1 MKWASETYAIRAS
14 AAMSSGSA
22 YARSIASRARS
33 SRRFA
38 SSVARLTEPSHHV
51 GRSRSRVSTCPR
63 PTTRPGATSQ
73 AALGARRELGFEYE
87 EAIAAGLLDRVNQLA
102 LMRASEIRRE
112 AERIDHVAEAEKE
125 SRTQRFVLG
134 IISLGVG
141 IPITAISANVVDP
154 GSGRRAGLLGRDRR
168 GQRRCRDRGPAP
180 NRPVALNV
188 GRLRRR
194 TRPA

>member
-1 MKWASETYAIRAS
+1 MSTSDDET
-14 AAMSSGSA
+14 
-22 YARSIASRARS
+22 
-33 SRRFA
+33 RRD
-38 SSVARLTEPSHHV
+38 V
-51 GRSRSRVSTCPR
+51 
-63 PTTRPGATSQ
+63 Q

-112 AERIDHVAEAEKE
+112 ADRIDHAAEAEKE

-154 GSGRRAGLLGRDRR
+154 GLAGVLVSWAGIV
-168 GQRRCRDRGPAP
+168 GV
-180 NRPVALNV
+180 NVAA
-188 GRLRRR
+188 GIGARRR
-194 TRPA
+194 TDQSR